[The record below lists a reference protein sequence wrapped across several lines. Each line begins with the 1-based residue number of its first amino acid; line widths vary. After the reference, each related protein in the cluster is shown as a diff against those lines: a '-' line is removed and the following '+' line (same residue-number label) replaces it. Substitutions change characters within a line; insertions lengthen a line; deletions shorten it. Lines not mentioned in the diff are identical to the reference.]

1 MPHLRR
7 TIREA
12 VEARVTGLP
21 TTGANVFRAS
31 PHALGKLPALRVATM
46 DETVTRHT
54 MGIVMR
60 TVSITVTAF
69 AKSGDDVEDA
79 LDGIAAEV
87 EEAVMASGTLGGIA
101 LDVEH
106 TGTRKALG
114 EDGEVRNGIAQLSFA
129 VRYRTPEGDPTRSA

>member
-1 MPHLRR
+1 MPHVRQ

-12 VEARVTGLP
+12 VETRVTGLP
-21 TTGANVFRAS
+21 TTGANVFRVS
-31 PHALGKLPALRVATM
+31 PHAVGKLPALRVSTM
-46 DETVTRHT
+46 DESVARHT

-60 TVSITVTAF
+60 TVGVTVTAF

-79 LDGIAAEV
+79 LDAIAAEV
-87 EEAVMASGTLGGIA
+87 EAAVMAGGTLGSVA

-129 VRYRTPEGDPTRSA
+129 VRYRTPEGAPTVAA